1 MSSNS
6 SNTAT
11 VAATNPG
18 NGHDGSSDNDG
29 AQCKSLSFTTTYLS
43 DEKIVFGC
51 SVTDK
56 AIVCGLCKDKCPTGT
71 VDFQVSYEGGCWV
84 TYDHC
89 VTLECGIAVSECY
102 TPAAPGPYEFRAVYN
117 GDCNF
122 IGSQNMCPELLC
134 VTQACTT
141 TTTSVGVTTIEEGQ
155 AITDNA
161 TVCGLG
167 DGFPVPTGTVTF
179 QVSYNNGTWMTY
191 SANVS
196 LVDGMATS
204 ALYTPAE
211 EGYYSFQA
219 IYHGDC
225 NYLCSMSKSG
235 SEILMVTNEGIGQ
248 PDDNSTTVTMLSSDH
263 IVLGCSVMDNA
274 TVTGGEGGDLSG
286 NVSFQVSYNEG
297 TWKTYDANVTLV
309 DGMASSAWYTPC
321 MAGCYE
327 FRAIYNG
334 NSDILPS
341 MSGNTS
347 EPLTVCPACSQ
358 TTTCLSNSQI
368 NLGCSVYDTAHVCG
382 LGDGFPAPTGCV
394 TFWVSSDCGNSWT
407 QIGNAVELNNGMA
420 TSICYT
426 PCAAGSY
433 EFKAMYGGDCN
444 YLCSHSCPQ
453 SEILKV
459 CGECRNITLGQ
470 SVTDNA
476 TVTGLGDGF
485 PAPTGTVDFQVSYEG
500 GCWVTYDHCVPL
512 VDCQAV
518 SSWYTPL
525 VTGHYDFR
533 AVYSGDCN
541 YQCSVS
547 GNCSEPLCVHP
558 ACSTT
563 ATMLSASTIA
573 LGNSVTDNVTVTGLG
588 GLFPVPIGTVDFQVS
603 YNEGPWTTYDADVA
617 LVNGIATSAY
627 YMPLAAGNYEFQ
639 AIYSG
644 DSNYRCS
651 VSGEDAELL
660 LVTPGLGASGPTINT
675 DLGVTEICL
684 GHSVTDNATVVG
696 LGGEFPMPTGT
707 ITFWV
712 SYNEGPWMIYDANVT
727 LVNGNA
733 TSAFYMPV
741 ATGSYEFQ
749 ASYSGDSNYLP
760 SVSGEDAELLQV
772 DMAPS
777 HTTTCLSSGD
787 IVLGCS
793 VYDTAH
799 VCGLGDGFPAPTG
812 CVTFWVSSDCG
823 NSWTQIGNAVE
834 LNNGMATSICYT
846 PCAAGSYEFKA
857 MYGGDC
863 NYLCSHSCP
872 GSEQLCVEKAPSYV
886 FTCLGTNNIT
896 LGQSVTDN
904 VTVIGLCD
912 GFPVPTGPVTFQ
924 VSFNGG
930 DWVTYDI
937 QMLDC
942 HGMATSTWY
951 TPMCAGHYEFR
962 AVYSCDCNYQ
972 ESSSC
977 PLSEPLCVDRAPST
991 TTTDLGTNCNI
1002 SIPTVG

>member
-1 MSSNS
+1 MLGVSTVGFGLQLSSNS

-309 DGMASSAWYTPC
+309 DGMASSAWFTPC

-347 EPLTVCPACSQ
+347 EPLTVCPACSQTTTCLSNSQINLGCSVYDTAHVCGLGDGFPAPTGCVTFWVSSDCGNSWTQIGNAVELNNGMATSICYTPCAAGSYEFKAMYGGDCNYLCSHSCPYSEMLCVNPTCSTTTTMLSASTFALGNSVTDNATVVGLGSGFPVPTGTVTFMVSFNEGPWMIYDANVSLVNGNATSAYYMPLAAGNYEFQVSYSGDGNYLPSVSGENAELLQVDMACSQ

-712 SYNEGPWMIYDANVT
+712 SYNEGP
-727 LVNGNA
+727 G
-733 TSAFYMPV
+733 
-741 ATGSYEFQ
+741 
-749 ASYSGDSNYLP
+749 
-760 SVSGEDAELLQV
+760 
-772 DMAPS
+772 
-777 HTTTCLSSGD
+777 
-787 IVLGCS
+787 
-793 VYDTAH
+793 
-799 VCGLGDGFPAPTG
+799 
-812 CVTFWVSSDCG
+812 
-823 NSWTQIGNAVE
+823 
-834 LNNGMATSICYT
+834 
-846 PCAAGSYEFKA
+846 
-857 MYGGDC
+857 
-863 NYLCSHSCP
+863 
-872 GSEQLCVEKAPSYV
+872 
-886 FTCLGTNNIT
+886 
-896 LGQSVTDN
+896 
-904 VTVIGLCD
+904 
-912 GFPVPTGPVTFQ
+912 
-924 VSFNGG
+924 
-930 DWVTYDI
+930 
-937 QMLDC
+937 
-942 HGMATSTWY
+942 
-951 TPMCAGHYEFR
+951 
-962 AVYSCDCNYQ
+962 
-972 ESSSC
+972 
-977 PLSEPLCVDRAPST
+977 
-991 TTTDLGTNCNI
+991 
-1002 SIPTVG
+1002 